1 MIDDEDWEDMAPM
14 LDPTPRRLAPRSC
27 VAYCER
33 EPGRLQVRLV
43 VDRDEHIDDIVVIE
57 DDDSVV
63 VCASIC
69 SPTTGVR
76 RDQIDAP
83 FNVYLDEPL
92 GERKVIDALSGRAVP
107 YRHVLAEIAAEQALR
122 NGEDPDHDE
131 A

>member
-1 MIDDEDWEDMAPM
+1 MIDDEDWDDMAPM

-83 FNVYLDEPL
+83 FHVYLEEPL
-92 GERKVIDALSGRAVP
+92 GERKVVDALSGRAVP
-107 YRHVLAEIAAEQALR
+107 YRHVLAELAAEQALR

-131 A
+131 G